1 MEAAPVIWDASKS
14 LCRSTAKHT
23 AFMCCL
29 EDNLGSLRGQWA
41 ELRSLSQDVNA
52 RIQEA
57 ESLAHMRRTREVDG
71 WLQSVN
77 ALEQVT
83 EDIMQRA
90 AKVIQFKCLGRLCPK
105 NCFSSYFT
113 GKEVVKTLDRARELT
128 ARGQKFNNDANIAYQ
143 LPCEPVNEMPV
154 ATTVGMDSMLKKV
167 WDSIED
173 ENVSV
178 IGLYG
183 MGGSGKTTLM
193 RKLNNEL
200 ANRSHDF
207 ALAIWLVVSKD
218 CNIDQIMEDIRQ
230 KCGIDDMKWKNKS
243 KDEKAIEIYRV
254 MKQKKFILLL
264 DDIWE
269 EPDLQSIGVPLP
281 KEVNQSKILF
291 TTRLENV
298 CDQMQ
303 AKKFKVECLT
313 EKEALDLF
321 FMKVG
326 AETLNSHPSINGLS
340 QELVQEC
347 KGLPLALITVGRAMA
362 GRKSP
367 QAWKHA
373 IRELQ
378 SFPSG
383 VSGMEK
389 VVFNTL
395 KFSYDS
401 LPTDI
406 DKKCFLYCAL
416 FPEDRTVY
424 VPRLIR
430 LWIGE
435 GFLKEHGS
443 IHDAYNHGE
452 DIVERL
458 KLACLLEGEEFLWV
472 KMHDVVR
479 DMALWIAR
487 NQDQEKNKVLVQGE
501 AIASS
506 QIGNP
511 ERSLM
516 IERIS
521 MMYTKRDDWC
531 VPKCP
536 NLLTLIV
543 WGNDSKIDFANVRFL
558 SNLKV
563 LSLRMEMISTIPTEI
578 GQLIYLEYLELSEMH
593 IKEKLPLQMKN
604 LKSLRVFLLEYVHF
618 SLEIIPLEVISNLEG
633 LRVFSFIESRF
644 KEKIKSS
651 FLAAIDFTHNMEK
664 SFLEQ
669 LELLP
674 FLEDL
679 SITLETATGIKKLL
693 SSTKLKPCVRL
704 MGLYQYKM
712 AASTAPLLPSV
723 TSMQHLERMTLVGLQ
738 DNMTESS
745 VNHSSPFCKLRWV
758 TILDCHDMT
767 HLTWLKYALVLDY
780 LIVENCNLM
789 EEVIKEAQD
798 DQGNRNMD
806 DLFSNLRYISLRNL
820 PMLKSIY
827 KKALPFPMLQYIN
840 IMECPNLKKLPLDS
854 NSARNKLR
862 AIWGEKLWWDN
873 LEWDDQT
880 IKGQFC
886 SKFKD

>member
-1 MEAAPVIWDASKS
+1 MDAATVIWDASKF
-14 LCRSTAKHT
+14 LCGSTAKHA
-23 AFMCCL
+23 AFICHL
-29 EDNLGSLRGQWA
+29 EDNLGSLRSQWT

-52 RIQEA
+52 RIQQA
-57 ESLAHMRRTREVDG
+57 ESFAYMRRTREVDG
-71 WLQSVN
+71 WLRSVN
-77 ALEQVT
+77 ALEQVM
-83 EDIMQRA
+83 EDIMQQA
-90 AKVIQFKCLGRLCPK
+90 ANVVQFKCFGSLCPK
-105 NCFSSYFT
+105 NCFSSYMT
-113 GKEVVKTLDRARELT
+113 GKEVVKTLDRVRELM
-128 ARGQKFNNDANIAYQ
+128 AKGNKFDNDANIAYQ

-154 ATTVGMDSMLKKV
+154 AKTVGMDSMLNKV

-173 ENVSV
+173 VHAGV

-200 ANRSHDF
+200 AYRSHDF
-207 ALAIWLVVSKD
+207 VLVIWVVVSKD
-218 CNIDQIMEDIRQ
+218 FNIDQIMEEIRQ
-230 KCGIDDMKWKNKS
+230 KCGIGDKKWKNKS

-264 DDIWE
+264 DDIWD
-269 EPDLQSIGVPLP
+269 EPDLRSLGVPLP
-281 KEVNQSKILF
+281 NEVNQSNILF

-313 EKEALDLF
+313 EKEAFDLF
-321 FMKVG
+321 CMKVG
-326 AETLNSHPSINGLS
+326 AETLNSHPSINGLA
-340 QELVQEC
+340 QELVHEC

-389 VVFNTL
+389 EVFSTL

-401 LPTDI
+401 LPTDV
-406 DKKCFLYCAL
+406 DKTCFLYCAL
-416 FPEDRTVY
+416 FPDDRTVY

-430 LWIGE
+430 FWIGE
-435 GFLKEHGS
+435 GFLKEHDS

-479 DMALWIAR
+479 DMALWLAR
-487 NQDQEKNKVLVQGE
+487 NQDQEKNRVLVQGE
-501 AIASS
+501 ALGSS
-506 QIGNP
+506 QIDNP
-511 ERSLM
+511 ERSMM
-516 IERIS
+516 IQRIS
-521 MMYTKRDDWC
+521 IMYAKGDDWH
-531 VPKCP
+531 VPICP
-536 NLLTLIV
+536 NLSTLIV
-543 WGNDSKIDFANVRFL
+543 WGNDCKIDFANVQFL

-563 LSLRMEMISTIPTEI
+563 FSLRMERISTIPAEI
-578 GQLIYLEYLELSEMH
+578 
-593 IKEKLPLQMKN
+593 
-604 LKSLRVFLLEYVHF
+604 EYVHF
-618 SLEIIPLEVISNLEG
+618 SLEIIPLEVISNLKG

-644 KEKIKSS
+644 KEWKPSLQKIKSS
-651 FLAAIDFTHNMEK
+651 FLATIHFTHSLEK

-704 MGLYQYKM
+704 MGLYQNKM
-712 AASTAPLLPSV
+712 AASTTLLLPSM
-723 TSMQHLERMTLVGLQ
+723 TSMQHLERMTLVELQ
-738 DNMTESS
+738 DNMTVSS
-745 VNHSSPFCKLRWV
+745 VNHAYPFSKLRWV
-758 TILDCHDMT
+758 TILDCHNIG
-767 HLTWLKYALVLDY
+767 HLTWLKYAVVLDY
-780 LIVENCNLM
+780 LIVENCNTT
-789 EEVIKEAQD
+789 EEVIKEAQENED
-798 DQGNRNMD
+798 NRNMD

-827 KKALPFPMLQYIN
+827 KKPLPFPMLQYMN
-840 IMECPNLKKLPLDS
+840 IMECPNLKRLPLDS